1 MILAKIVAVT
11 LDIIMFSIVAAF
23 LMIKE
28 DEPDTNP
35 MATAFFILME
45 ICFAV
50 NAVVIFKL

>member
-50 NAVVIFKL
+50 NAAVIFKL

>member
-28 DEPDTNP
+28 DDSGTNP
-35 MATAFFILME
+35 AATAFFILME

-50 NAVVIFKL
+50 NAAVIFKL